1 MIPGRK
7 STDKDIKQETKT
19 AYTVKYQNSLFYSQ
33 CNKVINMS
41 GSGFTL
47 LHTVLVLTSDHFS
60 PKHLN
65 TVHLIKMFPSLAN

>member
-1 MIPGRK
+1 M
-7 STDKDIKQETKT
+7 
-19 AYTVKYQNSLFYSQ
+19 VKYQNSLFYSQ

-47 LHTVLVLTSDHFS
+47 LHTAYALISDHLS

-65 TVHLIKMFPSLAN
+65 TVHLIKMFHLISGLLKSIHFIRKNM